1 MNLRSKQEIREIPK
15 GMFEKQKTI
24 SANFI
29 QQFGSLIDDV
39 LLTIDGNLIIKE
51 INGAG
56 IRLLGDNLVGSSLS
70 DKLIYN
76 NLNQEVASC
85 ITSGSIIEFST
96 TPKINEYRH
105 MIGRIMPLSDDRL
118 AVLLM
123 DMTLQHN
130 IEKMRRDF
138 VANVSH
144 ELRSPLTSLLGF
156 VETMRNDL
164 EMEKNVRENF
174 LKIMDEEANR
184 MSRLIDDLLSLSRV
198 EIEEHIAPSGQV
210 SIEDAVKSAIDALA
224 YRANTTE
231 HKIQF
236 KDVRQNLSRTS
247 HIRGDLDEI
256 NEVFHNLLD
265 NALKYSYPST
275 TIDVSLSENH
285 TGSLVLAIKNVGDG
299 IDEKHIPRLTERFYR
314 VDKGRS
320 RQMGGTGLG
329 LAIVKHIINKH
340 RGQLII
346 SSQPNFETVFE
357 VHFPYFT
364 DF

>member
-1 MNLRSKQEIREIPK
+1 MS
-15 GMFEKQKTI
+15 EKQKKTTV
-24 SANFI
+24 NFV
-29 QQFGSLIDDV
+29 QQFGSLIDDAF
-39 LLTIDGNLIIKE
+39 LTIDGDLTIKE
-51 INGAG
+51 INGAC
-56 IRLLGDNLVGSSLS
+56 IKLLGENLIGSSLR
-70 DKLIYN
+70 DNIIYN
-76 NLNQEVASC
+76 NLHKEVKTC

-105 MIGRIMPLSDDRL
+105 MIGRILPLSDDRL

-123 DMTLQHN
+123 DMTVQHN

-156 VETMRNDL
+156 VETMRNNL
-164 EMEKNVRENF
+164 EMEQNVRENF

-210 SIEDAVKSAIDALA
+210 SVKEAVKSAIDALA
-224 YRANTTE
+224 YRANTSK
-231 HKIQF
+231 HKIEF
-236 KDVRQNLSRTS
+236 NDVRKNTEQTS
-247 HIRGDLDEI
+247 QIRGDLDEI
-256 NEVFHNLLD
+256 IEVFHNLLD

-275 TIDVSLSENH
+275 TIDVSLSEDQ
-285 TGSLVLAIKNVGDG
+285 TGNLVLAIKNNGDG

-340 RGQLII
+340 RGQLFIK
-346 SSQPNFETVFE
+346 SKPKHETVFE
-357 VHFPYFT
+357 VHLPYFS
-364 DF
+364 DPN

>member
-1 MNLRSKQEIREIPK
+1 
-15 GMFEKQKTI
+15 
-24 SANFI
+24 
-29 QQFGSLIDDV
+29 
-39 LLTIDGNLIIKE
+39 
-51 INGAG
+51 
-56 IRLLGDNLVGSSLS
+56 
-70 DKLIYN
+70 
-76 NLNQEVASC
+76 
-85 ITSGSIIEFST
+85 
-96 TPKINEYRH
+96 
-105 MIGRIMPLSDDRL
+105 MIGRILPLSDDRL

-156 VETMRNDL
+156 VETMRNNL
-164 EMEKNVRENF
+164 EMEQNVRENF

-198 EIEEHIAPSGQV
+198 EIEEHIAPSGQISV
-210 SIEDAVKSAIDALA
+210 KEAVKSAIDALA
-224 YRANTTE
+224 YRANTSK
-231 HKIQF
+231 HKIEF
-236 KDVRQNLSRTS
+236 NDVRKNTEQTS
-247 HIRGDLDEI
+247 QIRGDLDEI
-256 NEVFHNLLD
+256 IEVFHNLLD

-275 TIDVSLSENH
+275 TIDVSLSEGQ
-285 TGSLVLAIKNVGDG
+285 TGNLVLAIKNNGDG

-340 RGQLII
+340 RGQLFIR
-346 SSQPNFETVFE
+346 SKPKHETVFE
-357 VHFPYFT
+357 VHLPYFS